1 MTIRITIIVQL
12 GHSFKQV
19 WPINWVNVMIVCV
32 FPLCKLRFK
41 GVLWLVSVE
50 NLDLKVCYD

>member
-1 MTIRITIIVQL
+1 MI
-12 GHSFKQV
+12 SFSRKLRFKGV
-19 WPINWVNVMIVCV
+19 LWLVSVN
-32 FPLCKLRFK
+32 KLRFK